1 MRSLKFIPWRS
12 LLEVSAL
19 TNLVVILVELLLS
32 LGYDGSAVV
41 RESLSSL
48 YAPPLGT
55 IVIVAIGIG
64 VGALAVYL
72 LERLYRRRVV
82 INASTLWALA
92 PCLGLMILV
101 KSLLPIPFSLIDFN
115 EIQGISA
122 IVGIF
127 LQGRPYWRW

>member
-19 TNLVVILVELLLS
+19 TNLAVILVELLLS
-32 LGYDGSAVV
+32 LGYEQSDNL
-41 RESLSSL
+41 REALSSL

-55 IVIVAIGIG
+55 ITIVAIGIG
-64 VGALAVYL
+64 VGALAVYF
-72 LERLYRRRVV
+72 LERLYRGRVV
-82 INASTLWALA
+82 INTSTLWALA
-92 PCLGLMILV
+92 PCLGLLILV

-122 IVGIF
+122 LVGIF
-127 LQGRPYWRW
+127 WRGRPYWRW